1 MFLAEDADLNRKVAL
16 KFLLGPELLAGD
28 ERLIREARAVAHLD
42 HPFICKIYEIGEQEG
57 RTFLAMEYV
66 DGATIKDRLAL
77 GRIPV
82 RDALQFALEVAD
94 ALQFAHTRGIVH
106 RDLKPAN
113 VMVGADGHVKV
124 MDFGIAKRMRPSP
137 TADAPTVADPTASR
151 SGEWTGTLAYMSPE
165 QIRGEPADHRA
176 DVFAFGLLLHEMLA
190 GAHPFARPSALETAN
205 AIVNSPPPAL
215 QPTDSGGSAL
225 LAHIAAR
232 CLEKEPA
239 RRYQSLTDVRL
250 ELDSLRGTGE
260 VPAPPPRPRRTRARV
275 LALAAGV
282 AAAIGIVGALAG
294 GSLPWLTPEPALA
307 FNERD
312 WIVVADFNNLTG
324 DAVFD
329 TSLRRALEVSI
340 AQSQYVN
347 VYPMERVNAT
357 LRRMKRDPSAALNE
371 TLASEVALRDSVRAV
386 LACDIALLGT
396 VYSVTMRVLDP
407 RSGLVML
414 TDSATA
420 GSKSDVLGALDG
432 LATRVRAN
440 LGESL
445 AKSAAQDRAL
455 PWRRPHRSRR

>member
-1 MFLAEDADLNRKVAL
+1 MLPTGSSRYRIVSRLGQGGMGEVFLAEDADLDRKVAL
-16 KFLLGPELLAGD
+16 KFLLGPEPLARD

-66 DGATIKDRLAL
+66 DGATIKERMVL

-124 MDFGIAKRMRPSP
+124 MDFGIAKRLRPST
-137 TADAPTVADPTASR
+137 TADAPTAADPTACR

-205 AIVNSPPPAL
+205 AIVNSTPPPL
-215 QPTDSGGSAL
+215 QPTDSGGSPL

-232 CLEKEPA
+232 CLEKDPA

-250 ELDSLRGTGE
+250 ELDSLPGTGE
-260 VPAPPPRPRRTRARV
+260 MPAAPASATNRNLSRDQSFIDLTKSEVDLAPGPGRAGAAGGRARPCHTAECR
-275 LALAAGV
+275 LARDARGRAAGGRKSARRRV
-282 AAAIGIVGALAG
+282 
-294 GSLPWLTPEPALA
+294 P
-307 FNERD
+307 
-312 WIVVADFNNLTG
+312 
-324 DAVFD
+324 
-329 TSLRRALEVSI
+329 LRRADREAAVRVRI
-340 AQSQYVN
+340 AGSLFSVPSGPRAA
-347 VYPMERVNAT
+347 VRAARPPRRRAKALHRSGGSMEGRGRQPAAPEGGPRAAYDALTTPPDSCLVAIANAT
-357 LRRMKRDPSAALNE
+357 AAISGMAAMIWNIRM
-371 TLASEVALRDSVRAV
+371 
-386 LACDIALLGT
+386 
-396 VYSVTMRVLDP
+396 
-407 RSGLVML
+407 
-414 TDSATA
+414 
-420 GSKSDVLGALDG
+420 
-432 LATRVRAN
+432 
-440 LGESL
+440 
-445 AKSAAQDRAL
+445 
-455 PWRRPHRSRR
+455 

>member
-1 MFLAEDADLNRKVAL
+1 MLPTGSSRYRIVSRLGQGGMGEVFLAEDADLDRKVAL
-16 KFLLGPELLAGD
+16 KFLLGPEPLARD
-28 ERLIREARAVAHLD
+28 ERLIREARAVEHLD

-57 RTFLAMEYV
+57 GTFLAMEYV
-66 DGATIKDRLAL
+66 DGATIKDRMVL

-124 MDFGIAKRMRPSP
+124 MDFGIAKRVRPSP
-137 TADAPTVADPTASR
+137 TADAPTVADPTASFA
-151 SGEWTGTLAYMSPE
+151 GEWTGTLAYMSPE

-215 QPTDSGGSAL
+215 QPTDSGGSPL

-232 CLEKEPA
+232 CLEKDPA

-260 VPAPPPRPRRTRARV
+260 VLAPPPRPRRPRTRI
-275 LALAAGV
+275 LSLAAGV
-282 AAAIGIVGALAG
+282 AVAIGIVGALSG

-340 AQSQYVN
+340 AQSRYVN
-347 VYPMERVNAT
+347 VYPIDRVNGT

-371 TLASEVALRDSVRAV
+371 
-386 LACDIALLGT
+386 
-396 VYSVTMRVLDP
+396 
-407 RSGLVML
+407 
-414 TDSATA
+414 
-420 GSKSDVLGALDG
+420 
-432 LATRVRAN
+432 
-440 LGESL
+440 
-445 AKSAAQDRAL
+445 
-455 PWRRPHRSRR
+455 